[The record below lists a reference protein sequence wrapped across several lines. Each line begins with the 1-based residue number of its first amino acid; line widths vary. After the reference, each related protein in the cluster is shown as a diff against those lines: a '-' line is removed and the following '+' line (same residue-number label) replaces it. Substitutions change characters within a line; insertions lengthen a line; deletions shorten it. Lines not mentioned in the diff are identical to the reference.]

1 MITEPRKTG
10 LLGEIYAAR
19 YLRKKGYKILS
30 ANYRTKSGEIDI
42 IAEKNGTVCF
52 VEVKTRSEGAYFS
65 PYEAVDRK
73 KEENVKS
80 TAAAFL
86 AQAKT
91 GTDISIR
98 FDIVEIVLSGGAC
111 AVRHIKN
118 AF

>member
-1 MITEPRKTG
+1 MIAEPRRTG

-19 YLRKKGYKILS
+19 YLRKKGYEVLS

-42 IAEKNGTVCF
+42 IAEKDGTVCF

-80 TAAAFL
+80 TAAAYL
-86 AQAKT
+86 AAAKIKT
-91 GTDISIR
+91 NINIR
-98 FDIVEIVLSGGAC
+98 FDIVEIVLSGDEC
-111 AVRHIKN
+111 AVRHIEN